1 MSNPAPEYPEL
12 ARENGE
18 EGKVLLHV
26 LVTPEGH
33 AKKVKLHRTSG
44 SDSLDEAAAK
54 AVRRWR
60 FVPAKL
66 GDQAVEAWV
75 FVPIVFKLD

>member
-1 MSNPAPEYPEL
+1 M
-12 ARENGE
+12 GE

-26 LVTPEGH
+26 LVTSGGL
-33 AKKVKLHRTSG
+33 AKKVKLHHTSG
-44 SDSLDEAAAK
+44 SDSLDNAAIK
-54 AVRRWR
+54 AVKKWR

-75 FVPIVFKLD
+75 YVPIVFKLD